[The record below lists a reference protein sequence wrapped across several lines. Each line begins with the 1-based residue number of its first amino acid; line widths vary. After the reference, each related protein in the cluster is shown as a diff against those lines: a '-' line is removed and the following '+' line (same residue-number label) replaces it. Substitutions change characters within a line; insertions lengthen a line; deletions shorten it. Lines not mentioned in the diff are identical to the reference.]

1 MRLSDLLPS
10 SLITPATADVHV
22 THIACDSRRVGPGGL
37 FVAIPC
43 PGVGAHI
50 EQALAQGAAAIVAQP
65 QAMGAYQP
73 NANVI
78 WVPVDNVRLTLAHM
92 AAAFYPQQ
100 PESLVAVTGTNGKSS
115 VVHFVRQLATYA
127 GVQAASMG
135 TLGVQASLE
144 LNVPDIPKLTTFD
157 ALTFHHLLSAM
168 AQQGITLAA
177 LEASSHGLDQCR
189 IHGARLKAAGFTN
202 LTQDHL
208 DYHHTMEAYFNAK
221 ARLFTQVL
229 PEGAVAVLNQDSPAA
244 AALAELCHARGQQ
257 IMTYSMHGAQATLG
271 TSNLTFTPQGITFT
285 LNYEGKIF
293 PNLTLPLVGRFQ
305 LENTL
310 CALGLL
316 MACGFALEDLLPHLL
331 HLTPVN
337 GRMAH
342 VANYHGASVYVDYA
356 HTPDALAHVLQ
367 ALRAHCTGRLN
378 VVFGC
383 GGDRDATKR
392 PLMGAIAEQYAD
404 VVYITDDNPRTEEPA
419 NIRASIKAACPKGQ
433 DVPNREKAICSALEE
448 LKPGDIL
455 VIAGKGHEDGQI
467 IGSVVHPFNDA
478 TVVNQ
483 YIVRNAS

>member
-1 MRLSDLLPS
+1 
-10 SLITPATADVHV
+10 V
-22 THIACDSRRVGPGGL
+22 
-37 FVAIPC
+37 
-43 PGVGAHI
+43 
-50 EQALAQGAAAIVAQP
+50 AAIIAQP
-65 QAMGAYQP
+65 QTLEAYQHKGDTF
-73 NANVI
+73 

-115 VVHFVRQLATYA
+115 VVHFVRQLAAYA

-135 TLGVQASLE
+135 TLGVQASRNLTM
-144 LNVPDIPKLTTFD
+144 PDIPKLTTFD
-157 ALTFHHLLSAM
+157 AISFHQVLWAM
-168 AQQGITLAA
+168 AQQGITLTA

-202 LTQDHL
+202 VTQDHL
-208 DYHHTMEAYFNAK
+208 DYHRTMEAYVNAK

-229 PEGAVAVLNQDSPAA
+229 PKGATAVLNQDSPAA
-244 AALAELCHARGQQ
+244 AALIDLCHARSQQ
-257 IMTYSMHGAQATLG
+257 IITYSVHGARAALSAT
-271 TSNLTFTPQGITFT
+271 NLAFMPQGITFT
-285 LNYEGKIF
+285 LGYEGRTF
-293 PNLTLPLVGRFQ
+293 PNLTLPLVGGFQ
-305 LENTL
+305 LENVL

-316 MACGFALEDLLPHLL
+316 MGCGFVLEGLLPHVNR
-331 HLTPVN
+331 LTPVE

-342 VANYHGASVYVDYA
+342 VADYHGAFVYVDYA
-356 HTPDALAHVLQ
+356 HTPDALAHVLG
-367 ALRAHCTGRLN
+367 ALRAHCAGRLH

-392 PLMGAIAEQYAD
+392 PLMGAIAAQHGD

-419 NIRASIKAACPKGQ
+419 AIRASIKAACPKGREI
-433 DVPNREKAICSALEE
+433 PNREEAIHEALEE

-478 TVVNQ
+478 AVVNH
-483 YIVRNAS
+483 YIARNAS